1 LTDTQVAGTIG
12 FLLPEAA
19 ECILFSGRCINSIEK
34 VSMARIILKSA
45 VFEDGDIEL
54 SEADL
59 PITLGRSHRA
69 DITINDALLSRIHAE
84 ISRSENGGFQIAD
97 NESTNLTIVNNHD
110 IECVEL
116 KTGDCILLGETEI
129 HVEIDMPEEDVHEKT
144 TRELPVVTQ
153 RKPVQDEN

>member
-1 LTDTQVAGTIG
+1 
-12 FLLPEAA
+12 
-19 ECILFSGRCINSIEK
+19 
-34 VSMARIILKSA
+34 MARIVLKSA

-54 SEADL
+54 LESDL
-59 PITLGRSHRA
+59 PVTLGRSHRA

-84 ISRSENGGFQIAD
+84 IRRTENGGFQIVD

-110 IECVEL
+110 IDCVEL

-129 HVEIDMPEEDVHEKT
+129 HVEIAVPYEGVHEKT

-153 RKPVQDEN
+153 RKPPQGEE